1 MSDPYKISPELVI
14 LWAKMTIADKELDMF
29 TKRLAQDDEEQDA
42 EKKLTAEMR
51 LMILERLEV
60 VDTDAKELREADAEM
75 RKLFL
80 EGDNTFGD
88 YANAVHDLG
97 LNKSSESKEDNE
109 VHEEVLAAPATDE
122 L

>member
-29 TKRLAQDDEEQDA
+29 TKRLAQDDEEEDA

-60 VDTDAKELREADAEM
+60 VDTDAKELKEADAEM

-97 LNKSSESKEDNE
+97 LNKSSESEEDNE